1 MSESLAV
8 SGTPLLALPDELVTT
23 ASSGSASGHVVTSAN
38 ENWLTTPKND
48 ATRITQLWESML
60 SASTDSGRGGMQV
73 GRNSALWFVGLNRE
87 WVARQKMNL
96 QKQSN

>member
-1 MSESLAV
+1 
-8 SGTPLLALPDELVTT
+8 
-23 ASSGSASGHVVTSAN
+23 
-38 ENWLTTPKND
+38 
-48 ATRITQLWESML
+48 ML